1 MPTRSSGWL
10 IHLQKERLM
19 NAQIVRT
26 AIVLGL
32 LSVIGPLAIDMYLPA
47 LPAIGKDFGA
57 SPGAVQQSL
66 MAYMAAIAVCQ
77 LIYGPLSDMLGR
89 KAPLYFGIS
98 VYIAGSVGAALA
110 PSIEWLVLFRFIE
123 GVGAC
128 ASMSLPRAIVRDQYT
143 GAPAAQ
149 LMSLLMLVFSVSPI
163 LAPLSGSA
171 VIAFGDWRLLFWVM
185 AAVGALSLVL
195 LVFGLKE
202 TRPKHARL
210 ESSFGSALSAYWQ
223 LLRDW
228 KFMGLT
234 LIGTFGMSSFMAF
247 LGNSSFVY
255 IQHYGLTPT
264 QYSIAFSVNA
274 VSFFAV
280 SQATGYLVGR
290 FGLNR
295 VVRIAVGGFAASMVG
310 LLAVYL
316 SGIDSVW
323 VLGGFMFVAFGFL
336 GLVLPSTSVLA
347 MEEQGEIAGS
357 ASALMGTV
365 QMIVASVVMGI
376 VGAFSDG
383 TARPMVVAFAL
394 CAVAALVIT
403 RATLSKGEG
412 PHAVQVP
419 AE

>member
-1 MPTRSSGWL
+1 
-10 IHLQKERLM
+10 
-19 NAQIVRT
+19 
-26 AIVLGL
+26 
-32 LSVIGPLAIDMYLPA
+32 MYLPA
-47 LPAIGKDFGA
+47 LPAIADDLGA
-57 SPGAVQQSL
+57 SAASIQQSL
-66 MAYMAAIAVCQ
+66 IAYMAAVALFQ
-77 LIYGPLSDMLGR
+77 LVYGPLSDMFGR
-89 KAPLYFGIS
+89 KPPLYFGMI
-98 VYIAGSVGAALA
+98 VYVAGSIGAVFA
-110 PSIEWLVLFRFIE
+110 PSAEWLILCRFVQ

-128 ASMSLPRAIVRDQYT
+128 ASMSLPRAIVRDNYT

-163 LAPLSGSA
+163 LAPLSGSV

-202 TRPKHARL
+202 TRPKEARL
-210 ESSFGSALSAYWQ
+210 DSGLGSALRAYGT

-228 KFMGLT
+228 RFLGLT

-255 IQHYGLTPT
+255 IEHYGLTPT

-280 SQATGYLVGR
+280 SQATGWLVGK

-295 VVRIAVGGFAASMVG
+295 VVRVAVSGYTASMVL

-316 SGIDSVW
+316 AGIDSVF
-323 VLGGFMFVAFGFL
+323 VLGAFMFVAFGFL
-336 GLVLPSTSVLA
+336 GLVLPSTGVLA

-365 QMIVASVVMGI
+365 QMIIASVAMGI

-383 TARPMVVAFAL
+383 TARPMVIAFAA
-394 CAVAALVIT
+394 CALTAFAIT
-403 RATLSKGEG
+403 QWTLGKRRPERQMEI
-412 PHAVQVP
+412 AP

>member
-1 MPTRSSGWL
+1 
-10 IHLQKERLM
+10 M
-19 NAQIVRT
+19 NAQLIRA

-47 LPAIGKDFGA
+47 LPAIGVALGA
-57 SPGAVQQSL
+57 TSAEVQQSL

-77 LIYGPLSDMLGR
+77 LIYGPISDMVGR
-89 KAPLYFGIS
+89 KPPLYFGIG
-98 VYIAGSVGAALA
+98 VYIVGSLGASFAPTVG
-110 PSIEWLVLFRFIE
+110 WLIFFRFVQ

-128 ASMSLPRAIVRDQYT
+128 ASMSLPRAIVRDNYT

-149 LMSLLMLVFSVSPI
+149 LMSLLMLVFSISPI
-163 LAPLSGSA
+163 LAPLSGSV

-185 AAVGALSLVL
+185 AAVGALSLIL
-195 LVFGLKE
+195 LIVGLKE
-202 TRPKHARL
+202 TRPKEARL
-210 ESSFGSALSAYWQ
+210 DSSFGSALTAYWQ
-223 LLRDW
+223 LIRDG
-228 KFMGLT
+228 KFVGLS
-234 LIGTFGMSSFMAF
+234 LIGAFGMSSFMAF

-255 IQHYGLTPT
+255 ITHYGLTPT
-264 QYSIAFSVNA
+264 QYSLAFSVNA

-295 VVRIAVGGFAASMVG
+295 VVRIAVSGYAASMLA
-310 LLAVYL
+310 LLAIFL

-323 VLGGFMFVAFGFL
+323 VLGVFMFVAFGFL

-357 ASALMGTV
+357 ASALMGTL
-365 QMIVASVVMGI
+365 QMIIAAVVMGI
-376 VGAFSDG
+376 VGAFADN
-383 TARPMVVAFAL
+383 TARPMVIAFAL
-394 CAVAALVIT
+394 CAVTALVIT
-403 RATLSKGEG
+403 QLTLGRGRGPRALE
-412 PHAVQVP
+412 VP

>member
-1 MPTRSSGWL
+1 
-10 IHLQKERLM
+10 M
-19 NAQIVRT
+19 NAQLIRA

-47 LPAIGKDFGA
+47 LPAIGVALGA
-57 SPGAVQQSL
+57 TSAEVQQSL

-77 LIYGPLSDMLGR
+77 LIYGPISDMVGR
-89 KAPLYFGIS
+89 KPPLYFGIG
-98 VYIAGSVGAALA
+98 VYIVGSLGASFAPTVG
-110 PSIEWLVLFRFIE
+110 WLIFFRFVQ

-128 ASMSLPRAIVRDQYT
+128 ASMSLPRAIVRDNYT

-149 LMSLLMLVFSVSPI
+149 LMSLLMLVFSISPI
-163 LAPLSGSA
+163 LAPLSGSV

-185 AAVGALSLVL
+185 AAVGALSLIL
-195 LVFGLKE
+195 LIVGLKE
-202 TRPKHARL
+202 TRPKEARL
-210 ESSFGSALSAYWQ
+210 DSSFGSALTAYWQ
-223 LLRDW
+223 LIRDG
-228 KFMGLT
+228 KFVGLS
-234 LIGTFGMSSFMAF
+234 LIGAFGMSSFMAF

-255 IQHYGLTPT
+255 ITHYGLTPT
-264 QYSIAFSVNA
+264 QYSLAFSVNA

-295 VVRIAVGGFAASMVG
+295 VVRIALSGYAASMLA
-310 LLAVYL
+310 LLAIFL

-323 VLGGFMFVAFGFL
+323 VLGVFMFVAFGFL

-357 ASALMGTV
+357 ASALMGTL
-365 QMIVASVVMGI
+365 QMIIAAVVMGI
-376 VGAFSDG
+376 VGAFADN
-383 TARPMVVAFAL
+383 TARPMVIAFAL
-394 CAVAALVIT
+394 CAVTALVIT
-403 RATLSKGEG
+403 QLTLGRGRGPRALE
-412 PHAVQVP
+412 VP

>member
-1 MPTRSSGWL
+1 
-10 IHLQKERLM
+10 M
-19 NAQIVRT
+19 NAQLVRA

-47 LPAIGKDFGA
+47 LPAISRDLNA
-57 SPGAVQQSL
+57 SAATVQQSL
-66 MAYMAAIAVCQ
+66 MAFMLAFAVGQ
-77 LIYGPLSDMLGR
+77 LVYGPLSDMFGR
-89 KAPLYFGIS
+89 KPPLYAGIG
-98 VYIAGSVGAALA
+98 IFLAGTAGAALA
-110 PSIEWLVLFRFIE
+110 PSVEWLVFFRFVQ
-123 GVGAC
+123 GMGAC
-128 ASMSLPRAIVRDQYT
+128 APMSLPRAIVRDNYT

-149 LMSLLMLVFSVSPI
+149 LMSLIMLVFSVSPI
-163 LAPLSGSA
+163 LAPLSGSF
-171 VIAFGDWRLLFWVM
+171 VIQFGDWRTLFYVM
-185 AAVGALSLVL
+185 TGTGILGLL
-195 LVFGLKE
+195 LVAFVLKE
-202 TRPKHARL
+202 TRPRAARTGSTL
-210 ESSFGSALSAYWQ
+210 SSALGAYWQ

-280 SQATGYLVGR
+280 SQATGFLVGR

-295 VVRIAVGGFAASMVG
+295 VVRIAVGGFVAAMVG

-316 SGIDSVW
+316 AGIDSVW

-365 QMIVASVVMGI
+365 QMVVAAVIMGI
-376 VGAFSDG
+376 VGAFADG
-383 TARPMVVAFAL
+383 TAKPMVIAFAA
-394 CAVAALVIT
+394 CALAAFLIT
-403 RATLSKGEG
+403 QLTLGRGRQRSMAE
-412 PHAVQVP
+412 VP

>member
-1 MPTRSSGWL
+1 
-10 IHLQKERLM
+10 M
-19 NAQIVRT
+19 NAQLVRA

-47 LPAIGKDFGA
+47 LPAIARDLGA
-57 SPGAVQQSL
+57 TPAAVQQSL

-77 LIYGPLSDMLGR
+77 LVYGPISDMLGR
-89 KAPLYFGIS
+89 KPPLYFGIL
-98 VYIAGSVGAALA
+98 VYIAGSLGAAFA
-110 PSIEWLVLFRFIE
+110 PSVEWLVLFRFVQ

-128 ASMSLPRAIVRDQYT
+128 ASMSLPRAIVRDNYT

-163 LAPLSGSA
+163 LAPLTGSA
-171 VIAFGDWRLLFWVM
+171 VIAFGDWRLLFFVM
-185 AAVGALSLVL
+185 TAVGALSLVL

-202 TRPKHARL
+202 TRPKEARL
-210 ESSFGSALSAYWQ
+210 ESSLGSALRAYWQ
-223 LLRDW
+223 LLRDR
-228 KFMGLT
+228 KFIGLS

-247 LGNSSFVY
+247 LGNSSFIY

-295 VVRIAVGGFAASMVG
+295 VVRVAVSGFAAAMVG

-316 SGIDSVW
+316 SGVDSVW
-323 VLGGFMFVAFGFL
+323 VLGAFMFVAFGFL

-357 ASALMGTV
+357 ASALMGTI

-376 VGAFSDG
+376 VGALSDG
-383 TARPMVVAFAL
+383 TARPMVIAFAA
-394 CAVAALVIT
+394 CAMAAFAIT
-403 RATLSKGEG
+403 WLTLRKAGGTRMVE
-412 PHAVQVP
+412 VP